1 VLQNSDKHCCGVWAH
16 LGSLFLVSGLLFLQ
30 SLSQLQPRGHCVT
43 VCPPKVVPSEDSL
56 CVLCRIAPQYLEGT
70 KPGAAFETDESPL
83 IVFINARSGG
93 RVGAELAG
101 VLARAV
107 GSSQVRAA
115 AQGVA

>member
-1 VLQNSDKHCCGVWAH
+1 MLTAELGLVLVALLCCGSGFACDYPAVAPGR
-16 LGSLFLVSGLLFLQ
+16 GSIGCICLPVH
-30 SLSQLQPRGHCVT
+30 P
-43 VCPPKVVPSEDSL
+43 EDSVM
-56 CVLCRIAPQYLEGT
+56 CLCRIAPEYLAGT
-70 KPGAAFETDESPL
+70 KPQAAFETDESPL

-115 AQGVA
+115 AAAAGPA